1 MLERL
6 GKLNLK
12 LIAAIGAILIIFM
25 TMDLVYS
32 SRNMRDATT
41 NEIERWSLLLAETIR
56 VSMNTL
62 MKEDKMDAR
71 FEMFEALRKEIP
83 ALESTR
89 VIRGDK
95 VNELFLIDREKKQIP
110 REYKRIA
117 DYRAKIEELALQLNT
132 TKDPYERKD
141 LETQIADAQAG
152 IAYSE
157 KRIQDL
163 RTFKTDP
170 REMAKTDMDRL
181 VLSSGKPQFL
191 LEGDKLRVWAPY
203 TAVDSCSSAT
213 GCHSGAKVG
222 DVLGAVHMEFSTA
235 LINAEIRK
243 GIVIAGIIKMLLG
256 LVIITCLAVM
266 INLVVIGKINII
278 HAALKKFSS
287 GDLTGRIL
295 VRGKDEVQDLAQGI
309 NHFIDRF
316 CEMLDQIKQE
326 KQSAQENEQRLK
338 VVIDNAGDGIIIFN
352 KFGVVQSFNAAA
364 ETIFGYSS
372 REAVGR
378 NIAEFVPYLLEMG
391 VGERDLTGKRKQGTE
406 FPAEVSLREAL
417 MHGVSQ
423 YVCILRDITERKL
436 AQMQLQRMN
445 EELEMRVEKR
455 TAELREAMEQAQAAN
470 AAKSE
475 FLATMSHEIRTPM
488 NGVLGMTELLLGTQ
502 LDDTQQRYTKSVLT
516 SGRHLLGII
525 NDILDFS
532 KIESGHMELEAVE
545 FNLGDLVE
553 ETVGMFTHTAEAK
566 GLELAIQLSP
576 PDMPLIILS
585 DPFRLRQVL
594 SNLLNNAIKFTRKG
608 QIVVRAHVL
617 PETKDSTR
625 VYLSVEDT
633 GIGIPPEAH
642 AKVFEHFAQADGSTT
657 RQFGGTGLG
666 LAICKRLVGLM
677 GGGIGL
683 ESEVGKGSK
692 FTVDL
697 ILPNASGTNASPA
710 NTPQLEDIRV
720 LVVDDNPTN
729 LEILQLQLSGWRMRV
744 KCSESGPQ
752 GLELL
757 HEAAQA
763 GVPYQLVILD
773 MNMPDMN
780 GLQVAQAIQ
789 ADPGI
794 ASSRLVMLTSTYM
807 PGNAEERAQAGILRC
822 VNKPIRQSE
831 LREVITWALTAD
843 LAAKVMTGA
852 ASASG
857 NSSATAPAN
866 QAGNLHGRVL
876 LAEDNPVNQEVAKA
890 MLASLGLELEIANN
904 GEEALALAAKQ
915 DFDIILMDCHMPV
928 MDGYQATAALR
939 EREAAGARRL
949 PVIALTANA
958 MDGDR
963 NQCLAAGM
971 DDYLSKP
978 YTKKQLQQILSR
990 WLQAASAEMEKP
1002 GTTSTQTAATAATS
1016 TTTSPAGPVIDM
1028 KVLDQYREFD
1038 PSGGLSLAHQIMQ
1051 VYRDSSGETVQQVER
1066 AIAEGDAETMRRSAH
1081 TLKSSSANVGAMALS
1096 GLFKQLEIL
1105 GKEARLEEAAPLF
1118 DAAQQEYG
1126 RVLAEINKL
1135 LEKAT

>member
-41 NEIERWSLLLAETIR
+41 HEIERWSLLLAETIR

-71 FEMFEALRKEIP
+71 FEMFESLRKEIP

-89 VIRGDK
+89 IIRGDK

-110 REYKRIA
+110 REQKRIA
-117 DYRAKIEELALQLNT
+117 DYQAGIEALALRLNT
-132 TKDPYERKD
+132 TKDPYDRKD
-141 LETQIADAQAG
+141 LEAKIADAQAG

-163 RTFKTDP
+163 RTLKTDP

-266 INLVVIGKINII
+266 INIVVIGKINII

-326 KQSAQENEQRLK
+326 KRSAQENEQRLK

-378 NIAEFVPYLLEMG
+378 NIAEFVPNLLEMG
-391 VGERDLTGKRKQGTE
+391 IGERDMTGKRKQGND

-417 MHGVSQ
+417 MQGVSQ

-436 AQMQLQRMN
+436 AQMQLQRLN

-576 PDMPLIILS
+576 PDIPLIVLS

-617 PETKDSTR
+617 PETKDNTR

-642 AKVFEHFAQADGSTT
+642 AKIFEHFAQADGSTT

-666 LAICKRLVGLM
+666 LAICKRLVKLM
-677 GGGIGL
+677 GGSIGL

-697 ILPNASGTNASPA
+697 TLPNASGTNASPA
-710 NTPQLEDIRV
+710 NTLQLEGIRV

-729 LEILQLQLSGWRMRV
+729 LEILQLSGWRMRV

-752 GLELL
+752 ALELL

-789 ADPGI
+789 ADPEI
-794 ASSRLVMLTSTYM
+794 ASSRLIMLTSTYM

-843 LAAKVMTGA
+843 VATKVVTGA
-852 ASASG
+852 AGASG

-890 MLASLGLELEIANN
+890 MLGSLGLELEIANN
-904 GEEALALAAKQ
+904 GEEALALVAKQ
-915 DFDIILMDCHMPV
+915 DFDIVLMDCHMPV

-939 EREAAGARRL
+939 EHEAAGARRL
-949 PVIALTANA
+949 PVVALTANA

-978 YTKKQLQQILSR
+978 YTKKQLQQMLSR
-990 WLQAASAEMEKP
+990 WLQAAPAEMEKT
-1002 GTTSTQTAATAATS
+1002 GATSPQAAAVADTSATA
-1016 TTTSPAGPVIDM
+1016 SPAEPAIDM

-1051 VYRDSSGETVQQVER
+1051 VYRDSSGETVQQVGR

-1096 GLFKQLEIL
+1096 ALFKQLEIL
-1105 GKEARLEEAAPLF
+1105 GKEARLDEAAPLF

>member
-1 MLERL
+1 MLERV

-41 NEIERWSLLLAETIR
+41 HEIERWSLLLAETIR

-89 VIRGDK
+89 IIRGDK
-95 VNELFLIDREKKQIP
+95 VNELFLADREKKQIP
-110 REYKRIA
+110 REQKRIA
-117 DYRAKIEELALQLNT
+117 DYQAEIEALALRLNT

-141 LETQIADAQAG
+141 LEARIADTQAG

-157 KRIQDL
+157 KRIRDL
-163 RTFKTDP
+163 RTLKTDP
-170 REMAKTDMDRL
+170 REMIKTDMDRL

-203 TAVDSCSSAT
+203 TAADSCSSAT

-266 INLVVIGKINII
+266 VNLVVIGKINII

-316 CEMLDQIKQE
+316 CEMLDQIKRE

-364 ETIFGYSS
+364 ETIFGYPS

-378 NIAEFVPYLLEMG
+378 NIAEFVPGLLEMG
-391 VGERDLTGKRKQGTE
+391 IGERDVTGKRKQGGE

-417 MHGVSQ
+417 MQGVSQ

-532 KIESGHMELEAVE
+532 KIESGHMELETVE

-617 PETKDSTR
+617 PETEDNTR

-633 GIGIPPEAH
+633 GIGIPPKAH
-642 AKVFEHFAQADGSTT
+642 AKIFEHFAQADGSTT

-666 LAICKRLVGLM
+666 LAICKRLVKLM
-677 GGGIGL
+677 GGSIGV

-692 FTVDL
+692 FTVDI
-697 ILPNASGTNASPA
+697 ILPKASGTNASPA
-710 NTPQLEDIRV
+710 NTLQLEGIRV

-744 KCSESGPQ
+744 KCCESGPQ
-752 GLELL
+752 ALELL
-757 HEAAQA
+757 HEATQA

-789 ADPGI
+789 VDPGI
-794 ASSRLVMLTSTYM
+794 ASSRLIMLTSTYM
-807 PGNAEERAQAGILRC
+807 SGNAEERTQAGILRC

-843 LAAKVMTGA
+843 VAAKVVTGA
-852 ASASG
+852 ASA
-857 NSSATAPAN
+857 TAPAS

-890 MLASLGLELEIANN
+890 MLGSLGLELEIANN

-949 PVIALTANA
+949 PVVALTANA

-990 WLQAASAEMEKP
+990 WLQAAPAETEKP
-1002 GTTSTQTAATAATS
+1002 GGASPQTAAVAATS
-1016 TTTSPAGPVIDM
+1016 ATTSPVEPAIDM

-1096 GLFKQLEIL
+1096 SLFKQLEML
-1105 GKEARLEEAAPLF
+1105 GKEARLDEAAPLF
-1118 DAAQQEYG
+1118 DAARQEYG